1 VIRASV
7 RQLRVGMGGPFGL
20 DFGAVLA
27 MGAALGAD
35 QRMLAE
41 LLPAMEKAALDRLVD
56 GAATDREDE

>member
-1 VIRASV
+1 
-7 RQLRVGMGGPFGL
+7 MGGAIGL

-41 LLPAMEKAALDRLVD
+41 LLPAMEKAAVDRL
-56 GAATDREDE
+56 TTTEDDDND